1 MHSVW
6 NGQTCRLLF
15 SGSSFKSKKTMNV
28 VIFATDHDS
37 SSAPSTNFVIETSDK
52 AEDLTSYFYFGPG
65 IEQYATFE
73 EAVFRLFLSKLS
85 LVEQV
90 FVREKQKTRV

>member
-1 MHSVW
+1 
-6 NGQTCRLLF
+6 
-15 SGSSFKSKKTMNV
+15 MNV

-37 SSAPSTNFVIETSDK
+37 SSAPST
-52 AEDLTSYFYFGPG
+52 GPG

-73 EAVFRLFLSKLS
+73 DAVFRLFLSKLS

-90 FVREKQKTRV
+90 FVREKQKTRA